1 MRAAEKESK
10 RLASRADKITA
21 EIDKEEKVAARSGGV
36 ETQEKQT
43 SVSSGKDILAVEQAI
58 LSKERGDTQVSA
70 PRPEKKISARTKS
83 RSKKDRI
90 AEANKHYA
98 LGIQKWDDADI
109 NGAIEEFKKT
119 ATLNP
124 DAAGAY
130 YNLSLGYLKQ
140 GNKKEACNYAYEA
153 GKCFIR
159 IKNISEATR
168 MAVLITKIDITSPL
182 IQKLRNRIASATK

>member
-1 MRAAEKESK
+1 M
-10 RLASRADKITA
+10 
-21 EIDKEEKVAARSGGV
+21 
-36 ETQEKQT
+36 
-43 SVSSGKDILAVEQAI
+43 EQAI
-58 LSKERGDTQVSA
+58 LSKERGDKQASESQQ
-70 PRPEKKISARTKS
+70 EKKISTRTKP
-83 RSKKDRI
+83 RGKHNRL
-90 AEANKHYA
+90 AQANDHYA

-109 NGAIEEFKKT
+109 NGAIKEFKETT
-119 ATLNP
+119 ALNP